1 MWDGTS
7 LAILAIK
14 LIFSWLF
21 MPFCFIMFLTFLLCC
36 FLLSF
41 FIYNMSFSLFGIKG
55 SLKRAVWYVL
65 GSSEV
70 SLLCCFA
77 LYLVAS
83 LTNTGFSPGP
93 HCINCIAYPPCAPYT
108 CECSSNTVAKMLET
122 SWWSSLIVNAFQS
135 LMLLFF
141 HFIHWWYYSWRV
153 SPMSCSLWM
162 QLSSMH
168 RGHPEV

>member
-1 MWDGTS
+1 MG
-7 LAILAIK
+7 LL
-14 LIFSWLF
+14 LLYLQLNLF
-21 MPFCFIMFLTFLLCC
+21 FLGYLCLFVLLC
-36 FLLSF
+36 FLLSYF
-41 FIYNMSFSLFGIKG
+41 VVSCFLFIYNMSFSLFGIKG

-108 CECSSNTVAKMLET
+108 CECSSNTVAKMLEA

-135 LMLLFF
+135 LMLLS
-141 HFIHWWYYSWRV
+141 IHVINRV
-153 SPMSCSLWM
+153 FRFNLWCS
-162 QLSSMH
+162 QTSSVD
-168 RGHPEV
+168 RVKNGYIS